1 MTTEHDWTETITLTY
16 EVHGQK
22 LSASWSNAP
31 LNTNEVME
39 WIETQAMPAIGF
51 NLQGDKNNGL

>member
-1 MTTEHDWTETITLTY
+1 MKNNNNLWTETITLTY
-16 EVHGQK
+16 EAHEQK

-31 LNTNEVME
+31 LTGAEVME

-51 NLQGDKNNGL
+51 NLKGDKE